1 MSLNFYNQTS
11 REGHRDGNAMVWY
24 LIIANV
30 ILYFLDSKTGAL
42 AMFCNQN
49 FKLWQPLTAGFLHG
63 DFFHL
68 FFNMYSI
75 YLFGTLVAPHI
86 GKRDF
91 LILYLISALT
101 GNLLFLALNW
111 GSNSIV
117 VGASGAVFGIM
128 AAAALLEPDRKF
140 TLFLL
145 PFKPL
150 KTTTLVICFAIVEI
164 FLQVGGASSGIAHL
178 AHLGGLVGGYLF
190 IKLRFP
196 KMIVWDIFRKQVRD
210 VPYSKE
216 PPQEGPRRTGRVT
229 SDELDALLNKISRFG
244 INSLSEHELERLR
257 QAREEMR
264 GK

>member
-1 MSLNFYNQTS
+1 MNLNFYNQGG
-11 REGHRDGNAMVWY
+11 REQKDGNAMVWY

-30 ILYFLDSKTGAL
+30 ILFFLGSKADDLALYCNRYFR
-42 AMFCNQN
+42 F
-49 FKLWQPLTAGFLHG
+49 WQPVTAGFLHLE
-63 DFFHL
+63 FFHL

-91 LILYLISALT
+91 LLLYLISALA

-111 GSNSIV
+111 GSPAIL
-117 VGASGAVFGIM
+117 VGASGAAFGIM
-128 AAAALLEPDRKF
+128 AAAALLEPDRRF
-140 TLFLL
+140 TLLFL

-164 FLQVGGASSGIAHL
+164 LLQLTGIQSGIAHL
-178 AHLGGLVGGYLF
+178 AHLGGLAGGYLF
-190 IKLRFP
+190 IKLKFP
-196 KMIVWDIFRKQVRD
+196 RMIVWDIFRKRVRN
-210 VPYSKE
+210 VPFE
-216 PPQEGPRRTGRVT
+216 APPEEGPRKTGRVT
-229 SDELDALLNKISRFG
+229 SDELDALLDKISRYG
-244 INSLSEHELERLR
+244 INSLSEHELARLR

>member
-1 MSLNFYNQTS
+1 MNLNFYNQGG
-11 REGHRDGNAMVWY
+11 REQKDGNAMVWY

-30 ILYFLDSKTGAL
+30 ILFLLGSKADDLALYCNRYFR
-42 AMFCNQN
+42 F
-49 FKLWQPLTAGFLHG
+49 WQPLTAGFLHLE
-63 DFFHL
+63 FFHL

-91 LILYLISALT
+91 LLLYLISALA

-111 GSNSIV
+111 GSPAIL
-117 VGASGAVFGIM
+117 VGASGAAFGIM
-128 AAAALLEPDRKF
+128 AAAALLEPDRRF
-140 TLFLL
+140 TLLFL

-164 FLQVGGASSGIAHL
+164 LLQLTGSQSGIAHL
-178 AHLGGLVGGYLF
+178 AHLGGLAGGYLF
-190 IKLRFP
+190 IKLKFP
-196 KMIVWDIFRKQVRD
+196 RMIVWDIFRKRVRN
-210 VPYSKE
+210 VPFE
-216 PPQEGPRRTGRVT
+216 APPEEGPRKTGRVT
-229 SDELDALLNKISRFG
+229 SDELDALLDKISRYG
-244 INSLSEHELERLR
+244 INSLSEHELARLR

>member
-1 MSLNFYNQTS
+1 MNLNFYNQGG
-11 REGHRDGNAMVWY
+11 REQKDGNAMVWY

-30 ILYFLDSKTGAL
+30 ILFLLGSKADDLALYCNRYFR
-42 AMFCNQN
+42 F
-49 FKLWQPLTAGFLHG
+49 WQPLTAGFLHLE
-63 DFFHL
+63 FFHL

-91 LILYLISALT
+91 LLLYLISALA

-111 GSNSIV
+111 GSPAIL
-117 VGASGAVFGIM
+117 VGASGAAFGIM
-128 AAAALLEPDRKF
+128 AAAALLEPDRRF
-140 TLFLL
+140 TLLFL

-164 FLQVGGASSGIAHL
+164 LLQLTGSQSGVAHL

-190 IKLRFP
+190 IKLKFP
-196 KMIVWDIFRKQVRD
+196 KMIVWDIFKKRVRNVPFEAPPEEMPRK
-210 VPYSKE
+210 
-216 PPQEGPRRTGRVT
+216 TGRVT
-229 SDELDALLNKISRFG
+229 SDELDALLDKISRYG
-244 INSLSEHELERLR
+244 INSLSEHELARLR

>member
-1 MSLNFYNQTS
+1 MNLNFYNQGG
-11 REGHRDGNAMVWY
+11 REQKDGNAMVWY

-30 ILYFLDSKTGAL
+30 ILFLLGSKADDLALYCNRYFR
-42 AMFCNQN
+42 F
-49 FKLWQPLTAGFLHG
+49 WQPVTAGFLHLE
-63 DFFHL
+63 FFHL

-91 LILYLISALT
+91 LLLYLISALA

-111 GSNSIV
+111 GSPAIL
-117 VGASGAVFGIM
+117 VGASGAAFGIM
-128 AAAALLEPDRKF
+128 AAAALLEPDRRF
-140 TLFLL
+140 TLLFL

-164 FLQVGGASSGIAHL
+164 LLQLTGSQSGIAHL
-178 AHLGGLVGGYLF
+178 AHLGGLAGGYLF
-190 IKLRFP
+190 IKLKFP
-196 KMIVWDIFRKQVRD
+196 RMIVWDIFRKRVRN
-210 VPYSKE
+210 VPFE
-216 PPQEGPRRTGRVT
+216 APPEEGPRKTGRVT
-229 SDELDALLNKISRFG
+229 SDELDALLDKISRYG
-244 INSLSEHELERLR
+244 INSLSEHELARLR